1 MVLDIRE
8 DNSHL
13 VIRLVFP
20 TLWSPS
26 KTILVRFGGADEK
39 SAATGVVGWV
49 SMVVDERGEQPDTN
63 Y

>member
-1 MVLDIRE
+1 MYL
-8 DNSHL
+8 NTSHL

-39 SAATGVVGWV
+39 SAVTGVVGD
-49 SMVVDERGEQPDTN
+49 SMANEDGGRPNEN